1 MLSRTENRS
10 LGYAA
15 ANAHGLCSCQCVW
28 AMQLPVCMGYAAVR
42 LRDLSALMQILV
54 QPADTYSIHIDVKT
68 TDKNTTR
75 VSISNLFN
83 PEALKVHFVLRM

>member
-1 MLSRTENRS
+1 MQLPMHM
-10 LGYAA
+10 GYAA
-15 ANAHGLCSCQCVW
+15 ANAYGLCSCQCVW
-28 AMQLPVCMGYAAVR
+28 AMQLCGSF